1 MTSKLTI
8 NPNPFMKAGVLLVED
23 DHFFAK
29 VIKSH
34 LEKAG
39 YLVVHCSDGE
49 EGWNTFQERP
59 FDICLLDVVMPGMD
73 GFALAREI
81 RDRNDNVPIIFTT
94 SRYMEQ
100 DRLNGFECG
109 GDDYLVKPFNME
121 ELLCRMDVFMKRSRL
136 LQNDK
141 QIVFKLGA
149 LIFNYSEFKIYHHPS
164 CTTINLPPKEAELL
178 KFLCDN
184 PNKRLKREGILLSV
198 WGNDD
203 FFTGRSM
210 DVYLTRIRKHFKLD
224 NTIRLETIHGKGLR
238 LVIESEVCRV
248 H

>member
-1 MTSKLTI
+1 
-8 NPNPFMKAGVLLVED
+8 MKAGVLLVED

-29 VIKSH
+29 VIKNQ

-39 YLVVHCSDGE
+39 YNVVHCANGE
-49 EGWNTFQERP
+49 EGWTAFQERP
-59 FDICLLDVVMPGMD
+59 FDICLLDVIMPGMD

-81 RDRNDNVPIIFTT
+81 RDKDENVPIIFAS

-100 DRLNGFECG
+100 DKLNGFEAG

-121 ELLCRMDVFMKRSRL
+121 ELLCRMEVFMKRSRL

-141 QIVFKLGA
+141 QIIFNLGS
-149 LIFNYSEFKIYHHPS
+149 LVFNYSEFKIYHDP
-164 CTTINLPPKEAELL
+164 TNTNINLPPKEAELL
-178 KFLCDN
+178 KYLCEN
-184 PNKRLKREGILLSV
+184 PNKRLKRDVILLSV

-224 NTIRLETIHGKGLR
+224 GTVKLETIHGKGLR
-238 LVIESEVCRV
+238 LVTDNEACRV
-248 H
+248 L